1 MSNFQSDITE
11 QFLNKTYDD
20 FSKEQQRILN
30 DIKSGCDDD
39 KINYN
44 EKQFNIINS
53 LLLNILKLRNLKKKQ
68 KLKIDN

>member
-1 MSNFQSDITE
+1 MNNFQSDITE

-20 FSKEQQRILN
+20 FQKEQQRILN

-39 KINYN
+39 KNNFN